1 MDFYKKLTFSSLAF
15 LFCFAVMIKL
25 VEPVIERQISNI
37 FADKKLS
44 KKLMKELI
52 NSTEDFTPEKRELYK
67 DIIKKIYIKWVPLLN
82 EIKDEA
88 NKELKNYFNNN
99 EFYKTP

>member
-1 MDFYKKLTFSSLAF
+1 MDFYKRLTFSILAF

-44 KKLMKELI
+44 KKLMRELI

-67 DIIKKIYIKWVPLLN
+67 DIIKKIYIKWVPLLD
-82 EIKDEA
+82 EIRDEA
-88 NKELKNYFNNN
+88 NKELNK
-99 EFYKTP
+99 

>member
-1 MDFYKKLTFSSLAF
+1 MDFYKKLTFSILAF

-44 KKLMKELI
+44 KKLMREII

-67 DIIKKIYIKWVPLLN
+67 DIVKKIYIKWIPLLN
-82 EIKDEA
+82 EARLEA
-88 NKELKNYFNNN
+88 EEELNN
-99 EFYKTP
+99 

>member
-1 MDFYKKLTFSSLAF
+1 MDFYKKLTFSILAF

-25 VEPVIERQISNI
+25 VEPVIERQVSNI

-44 KKLMKELI
+44 KKLMREII

-67 DIIKKIYIKWVPLLN
+67 DIVKNIYIKWIPLLN
-82 EIKDEA
+82 EARVEA
-88 NKELKNYFNNN
+88 EEELNK
-99 EFYKTP
+99 

>member
-1 MDFYKKLTFSSLAF
+1 MDFYKKLVFSILAF

-25 VEPVIERQISNI
+25 VEPVIERQVSNI

-44 KKLMKELI
+44 KKIMKELI

-67 DIIKKIYIKWVPLLN
+67 NIIKKIYIKWIPLLEEAKN
-82 EIKDEA
+82 EA
-88 NKELKNYFNNN
+88 NKELNN
-99 EFYKTP
+99 

>member
-1 MDFYKKLTFSSLAF
+1 MDFYKKLTFSILAF

-67 DIIKKIYIKWVPLLN
+67 DIIKKIYIKWVPLLD
-82 EIKDEA
+82 EIRDEA
-88 NKELKNYFNNN
+88 NKELNN
-99 EFYKTP
+99 

>member
-1 MDFYKKLTFSSLAF
+1 MDFYKKLTFSILAF

-25 VEPVIERQISNI
+25 VEPVLERQISNI

-88 NKELKNYFNNN
+88 NKELKN
-99 EFYKTP
+99 